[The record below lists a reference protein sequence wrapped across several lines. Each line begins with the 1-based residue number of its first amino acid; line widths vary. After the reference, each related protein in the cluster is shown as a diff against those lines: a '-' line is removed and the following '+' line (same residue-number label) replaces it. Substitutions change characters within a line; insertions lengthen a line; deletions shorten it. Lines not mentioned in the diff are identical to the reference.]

1 MIPSFLGNAVGG
13 GLFTGVVYWYLFLS
27 GGEEIEVFEGEM
39 TAQDTAVYEQVRLP
53 HSPSSPFSPPL
64 PFPLLFPPPSS
75 SLPPSS
81 LTPILLVRRSGL

>member
-39 TAQDTAVYEQVRLP
+39 TLQDRTVYEQV
-53 HSPSSPFSPPL
+53 SYFYSPP
-64 PFPLLFPPPSS
+64 FLFLYSAC
-75 SLPPSS
+75 LEWF
-81 LTPILLVRRSGL
+81 LTWKDLNELK